1 MKQLVSEVVGEG
13 FKKDLKDFLINQS
26 FRKDLWVKGGAKLKI
41 SQQFEELKKLR
52 ICLRNPDAEIEMCIL
67 GNLGEAKLQS
77 EVYMPII
84 SQLIENKVVS
94 VADLISSTQMTVKAS
109 KVVEALHVL
118 IAKNDVFVVHDEKTC
133 KEMLK
138 FSEKINLNIFQ
149 LVQNGIEFGF
159 MQSPLTGGAVHLGK
173 IELLFTG
180 CYIENKKISD
190 QELVKRTWDI
200 IQRLGQ
206 KIVRDGSSLEDHESS
221 LEELS
226 SKLVNYKSEIYKTLV
241 HLRVL

>member
-1 MKQLVSEVVGEG
+1 
-13 FKKDLKDFLINQS
+13 
-26 FRKDLWVKGGAKLKI
+26 
-41 SQQFEELKKLR
+41 QFEELKKLR
-52 ICLRNPDAEIEMCIL
+52 ICLRSPDAEIEMCIL

-77 EVYMPII
+77 EVYTPII

-94 VADLISSTQMTVKAS
+94 VADLISSTRMKVKAS
-109 KVVEALHVL
+109 KVVEALHIL

-149 LVQNGIEFGF
+149 LVQNGVEFGF
-159 MQSPLTGGAVHLGK
+159 MQSPLSGGAVHLGK

-180 CYIENKKISD
+180 SYIENKNISD
-190 QELVKRTWDI
+190 QELVKRTWKI
-200 IQRLGQ
+200 IQSLGQ
-206 KIVRDGSSLEDHESS
+206 KIVKDGSSLEDHESS

-226 SKLVNYKSEIYKTLV
+226 SKLVNYKSEIY
-241 HLRVL
+241 